1 MGIYAKGMQTV
12 AETPM
17 FTETA
22 ERVLGRTG
30 CNDLVA
36 YLAANPEAGDL
47 MPGTG
52 GIRKL
57 RWRARG
63 KGTRGGARVIYYVFD
78 SDHPILA
85 LLVYGKG
92 EADDLSPAG
101 KRQLSAMVAEIKTAW
116 KGK

>member
-1 MGIYAKGMQTV
+1 MQTV

-22 ERVLGRTG
+22 ERVLGEAGR
-30 CNDLVA
+30 NDLVA

-47 MPGTG
+47 IPGTG
-52 GIRKL
+52 GLRKL

-78 SDHPILA
+78 KDHPILA

-101 KRQLSAMVAEIKTAW
+101 KRQLAAMVAEIKAAW
-116 KGK
+116 KGE

>member
-1 MGIYAKGMQTV
+1 MNGMQTV

-22 ERVLGRTG
+22 ERVLGTAGR
-30 CNDLVA
+30 NDLVA
-36 YLAANPEAGDL
+36 YLAANPQAGDL
-47 MPGTG
+47 IPGTG

-63 KGTRGGARVIYYVFD
+63 KGTRGGARVIYYVYD
-78 SDHPILA
+78 VRHPILA

-92 EADDLSPAG
+92 EAGDLSPAG
-101 KRQLSAMVAEIKTAW
+101 KRQLAAMIGEIKAAW

>member
-1 MGIYAKGMQTV
+1 MGIYVKVMQTV
-12 AETPM
+12 AETPV

-22 ERVLGRTG
+22 ERVLRAAGRS
-30 CNDLVA
+30 DVVA

-47 MPGTG
+47 IPGTG

-63 KGTRGGARVIYYVFD
+63 KGTRGGARVIYYVYD
-78 SDHPILA
+78 VDHPILA

-101 KRQLSAMVAEIKTAW
+101 KRQLAAMVAEVKAAW